1 MEIICASGSACK
13 RHSLAGILTR
23 CLAAERGTL
32 NVEEIR
38 ALIELFEASSL
49 SELSLQREGSQLIL
63 KRKLDNFAP
72 IEAQT
77 PSRPTAPAS
86 QEPTSQPA
94 GYEVKSPLVG
104 TFYLRPSP
112 EEPAYVEI
120 GSEVKVGDTLCIVE
134 AMKVMNEIK
143 ADCGGIIR
151 NIAIE
156 DGHVVEYGQ
165 ALMIIDPT

>member
-1 MEIICASGSACK
+1 M
-13 RHSLAGILTR
+13 
-23 CLAAERGTL
+23 
-32 NVEEIR
+32 NVEEIK
-38 ALIELFEASSL
+38 ALIELFETSSL
-49 SELSLQREGSQLIL
+49 SELSLRREGSQLIL

-72 IEAQT
+72 SEAQT
-77 PSRPTAPAS
+77 LSPQPTAPAS
-86 QEPTSQPA
+86 QEPISQPA
-94 GYEVKSPLVG
+94 QPVGYEVKSPLVG

-151 NIAIE
+151 NIAVE
-156 DGHVVEYGQ
+156 DGRVVEYGQ
-165 ALMIIDPT
+165 TLMVIDPA